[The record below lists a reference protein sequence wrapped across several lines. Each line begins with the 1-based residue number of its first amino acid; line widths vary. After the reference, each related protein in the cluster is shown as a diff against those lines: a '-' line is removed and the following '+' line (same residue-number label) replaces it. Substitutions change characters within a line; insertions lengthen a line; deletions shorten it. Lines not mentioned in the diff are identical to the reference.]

1 MEWKMINKAQL
12 TFFAIAVAFCMNA
25 VAADITPTRVGPVS
39 QYGKLI
45 AGKNS
50 QNKGQIYGSC
60 EGVKD
65 GAEVQVRGMS
75 LYWSLMDEALDFWS
89 EDGITTMVKDMKI
102 QIVRAAMAAGNED
115 WTKGKYIGYAVQPD
129 SQTQFVKRVVE
140 AAIKQ
145 DIYVIIDWHSHTANT
160 QTQNAVK
167 FFGEMAQ
174 AYGQYDNVIFEV
186 FNEPQK
192 IEWSVIKT
200 YADAVVAEIRKY
212 SDNLILVGTPE
223 WDQFP
228 NRVIGSEIN
237 DPKQNTA
244 YTFHYYAGTHC
255 FSGKHEGMFGQSW
268 PCEGE
273 NAVEAM
279 NAGLSVF
286 VSEWGVTT
294 SDGKGSVAGDNDGW
308 QNWMNE
314 HKLSWANWSA
324 SRINEGSAAFDSATA
339 TPTSLTF
346 TKSGDTLKSYLST
359 NAETYSLCP
368 TKAPPPSSNSET
380 QTPTSAESKESSSSA
395 QPPKSDS
402 GKSSSSADAIRA
414 VASTAPAAITLQG
427 RTLNFSIAR
436 TGHVTVK
443 IFDALGHA
451 KMAHSEALSSGM
463 HSIELKSLPAGK
475 YIVQITQGHSVSQA
489 SLLIK

>member
-1 MEWKMINKAQL
+1 
-12 TFFAIAVAFCMNA
+12 
-25 VAADITPTRVGPVS
+25 
-39 QYGKLI
+39 
-45 AGKNS
+45 
-50 QNKGQIYGSC
+50 
-60 EGVKD
+60 
-65 GAEVQVRGMS
+65 
-75 LYWSLMDEALDFWS
+75 
-89 EDGITTMVKDMKI
+89 
-102 QIVRAAMAAGNED
+102 MAAGNED
-115 WTKGKYIGYAVQPD
+115 WTKGKYIGYQVQPD
-129 SQTQFVKRVVE
+129 SQTRFVKTVVE

-160 QTQNAVK
+160 QTENAVK

-192 IEWSVIKT
+192 VEWSVIKT

-223 WDQFP
+223 WDQYP

-324 SRINEGSAAFDSATA
+324 SRIPEGSAAFDSATA

-359 NAETYSLCP
+359 NAETYTLCP
-368 TKAPPPSSNSET
+368 TKAPPASSDTET
-380 QTPTSAESKESSSSA
+380 QNPTSAESKESSSSA

-402 GKSSSSADAIRA
+402 GKSSSSADAIHA
-414 VASTAPAAITLQG
+414 VASITPAAITLQG

-436 TGHVTVK
+436 TGLVTVK
-443 IFDALGHA
+443 IFDALGHT

-475 YIVQITQGHSVSQA
+475 YVVQITQGHSVSQA

>member
-1 MEWKMINKAQL
+1 MNPLFKYMTI
-12 TFFAIAVAFCMNA
+12 AIAAFFSASAMA
-25 VAADITPTRVGPVS
+25 QDITPTRVGPVS

-89 EDGITTMVKDMKI
+89 EDGVTTMVNDMKI

-115 WTKGKYIGYAVQPD
+115 WTKGKYIGYQVQPEV
-129 SQTQFVKRVVE
+129 QTNFVKTVVE

-160 QTQNAVK
+160 QTENAVK

-192 IEWSVIKT
+192 VEWSVIKT

-223 WDQFP
+223 WDQYP

-324 SRINEGSAAFDSATA
+324 SRIPEGSAAFDSATA

-359 NAETYSLCP
+359 NAETYTLCP
-368 TKAPPPSSNSET
+368 TKAPAA
-380 QTPTSAESKESSSSA
+380 SAGSTEENPASSSSA
-395 QPPKSDS
+395 PT
-402 GKSSSSADAIRA
+402 SSSSTPTSSSPAPKSSAADALHP
-414 VASTAPAAITLQG
+414 VAAAPVALTIHD
-427 RTLNFSIAR
+427 RTVSFIIIKN
-436 TGHVTVK
+436 GTVK
-443 IFDALGHA
+443 VRVFDALGHA
-451 KMAHSEALSSGM
+451 RMVQTLQLSDGT
-463 HSIELKSLPAGK
+463 HNVELKGLPAGK
-475 YIVQITQGHSVSQA
+475 YVVQVSQGQ
-489 SLLIK
+489 SLSQAGVTLK

>member
-1 MEWKMINKAQL
+1 MEWKMKTWFKYTTI
-12 TFFAIAVAFCMNA
+12 AIAAAFSASAM
-25 VAADITPTRVGPVS
+25 AADITPTRVGPVS

-89 EDGITTMVKDMKI
+89 EDGITTMVNDMKI

-115 WTKGKYIGYAVQPD
+115 WTKGKYIGYQVQPD
-129 SQTQFVKRVVE
+129 SQTRFVKTVVE

-160 QTQNAVK
+160 QTENAVK

-192 IEWSVIKT
+192 VEWSVIKT

-223 WDQFP
+223 WDQYP

-324 SRINEGSAAFDSATA
+324 SRIPEGSAAFDSATS

-359 NAETYSLCP
+359 NAETYTLCP
-368 TKAPPPSSNSET
+368 TKAPPASSDTET

-402 GKSSSSADAIRA
+402 GKSSSSADAIHA
-414 VASTAPAAITLQG
+414 VASITPAAITLQG

-436 TGHVTVK
+436 TGLVTVK

>member
-1 MEWKMINKAQL
+1 MEWNMNSLFKFTVI
-12 TFFAIAVAFCMNA
+12 AIAAAFCSSAMA
-25 VAADITPTRVGPVS
+25 EDITPTRVGPVS

-160 QTQNAVK
+160 QTENAVK

-174 AYGQYDNVIFEV
+174 AYGKYDNVIFEV

-223 WDQFP
+223 WDQYP

-359 NAETYSLCP
+359 NADSYTLCP
-368 TKAPPPSSNSET
+368 TKAPASSD
-380 QTPTSAESKESSSSA
+380 TPAEEQKPASSSSVPTSSTPA
-395 QPPKSDS
+395 PTSSSPAPKS
-402 GKSSSSADAIRA
+402 SASDAIHP
-414 VASTAPAAITLQG
+414 VAAAPAALTIHD
-427 RTLNFSIAR
+427 RTVSFIIIKN
-436 TGHVTVK
+436 GTVRVRV
-443 IFDALGHA
+443 FDALGHA
-451 KMAHSEALSSGM
+451 RMAQTLQLSGGT
-463 HSIELKSLPAGK
+463 HNVELKGLPAGK
-475 YIVQITQGHSVSQA
+475 YVVQVSQGQSLSQA
-489 SLLIK
+489 SITLK